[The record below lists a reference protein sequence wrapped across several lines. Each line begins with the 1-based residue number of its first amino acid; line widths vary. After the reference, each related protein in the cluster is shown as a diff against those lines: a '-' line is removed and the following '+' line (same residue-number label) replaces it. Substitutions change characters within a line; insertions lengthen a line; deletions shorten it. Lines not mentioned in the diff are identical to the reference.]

1 MHPPDRAPPTEL
13 PTGRTR
19 WAVALP
25 VAAYAVLGLAA
36 YFPAWPGDPGRIPQC
51 ACADAG
57 MNAWF
62 LAAAA
67 HAVAHGHNLFYTT
80 ALNYPF
86 GVNLTY
92 NTQMPLLGLV
102 ATPLTLAAGPVS
114 SLNLWMYLALP
125 LSATSLFLVLCRWT
139 SWLPAAFT
147 GGLLYG
153 FSPYMVGQSTAHLNL
168 TFVPIPPLIL
178 WAVVELFVR
187 RTGNPRRLG
196 MLLGVLAAG
205 QFLISS
211 EVLVTT
217 ALVVVVGLAV
227 LAVARPGQVLPSLR
241 FAVGGMMG
249 GLVVVV
255 ALLAYPTWMYFGG
268 PGHVTASAGPG
279 GGFLLRSDLLSPFV
293 PTSFER
299 FAPGRLAAY
308 GDGLTAFR
316 DYSENGAYLS
326 VPVVLLLVYVVART
340 WASRWIRLATA
351 MAVITFVLSL
361 GSPLNVGGHSTGIPL
376 PAALLEH
383 VPLVEQLL
391 PSRIALFTALFVGII
406 GALGIDELHRAARSR
421 RTNPVGNRSGP
432 TTTARR
438 ARWAAVVVVAAVG
451 ALALVPRWPN
461 RTVPVG
467 TPSYFLSGD
476 VDRIPSGTV
485 ALTYPYAAPLHAEPM
500 VWQAATGLRF
510 SLIGGYAFVPDARGV
525 PTLFPSPLQP
535 AAVQKF
541 FINEQG
547 GVPFYDSTPGVDHA
561 TLVADVGE
569 FVHRYGVGV
578 VLVDRKAPNAG
589 RVAHVLS
596 DALGRTPVTQGGV
609 EAWYLTEQTP
619 SVSTVSP

>member
-1 MHPPDRAPPTEL
+1 MLPTES

-19 WAVALP
+19 WTVALP

-36 YFPAWPGDPGRIPQC
+36 YFPAWPGDPSRIPQC

-57 MNAWF
+57 MNTWF
-62 LAAAA
+62 LATAA

-80 ALNYPF
+80 ALNYPH

-102 ATPLTLAAGPVS
+102 ATPLTLAAGPLS

-125 LSATSLFLVLCRWT
+125 LSATSMFLVLRRWT

-178 WAVVELFVR
+178 WTVVELFVR

-196 MLLGVLAAG
+196 LLLGLLAAG

-217 ALVVVVGLAV
+217 ALVVAVGLAA
-227 LAVARPGQVLPSLR
+227 LAVSRPSHVLPSLR
-241 FAVGGMMG
+241 FAAGGVMAA
-249 GLVVVV
+249 LVVVV
-255 ALLAYPTWMYFGG
+255 GVLAFPAWMYFAG

-299 FAPGRLAAY
+299 FAPAAVAAY

-316 DYSENGAYLS
+316 DYSENGAYLGI
-326 VPVVLLLVYVVART
+326 PVVLLLVYLAART
-340 WASRWIRLATA
+340 WGNRWIRFATA
-351 MAVITFVLSL
+351 MAGFTFVLSL
-361 GSPLNVGGHSTGIPL
+361 GSPLNVGGHSTGLPL

-383 VPLVEQLL
+383 LPLVEQLL
-391 PSRIALFTALFVGII
+391 PSRIALFTVVFAGII
-406 GALGIDELHRAARSR
+406 AALGIDELHRAARSHHR
-421 RTNPVGNRSGP
+421 EYLFGDRSGP
-432 TTTARR
+432 TTAARFARR
-438 ARWAAVVVVAAVG
+438 ATVVLVAAVG
-451 ALALVPRWPN
+451 LLTLVPRWPN
-461 RTVPVG
+461 RTVAIG

-476 VDRIPSGTV
+476 VDRIPPGTV
-485 ALTYPYAAPLHAEPM
+485 ALTYPYASPLHADPM

-510 SLIGGYAFVPDARGV
+510 SLIGGYAFVPNARGV
-525 PTLFPSPLQP
+525 PTLFPSILQP
-535 AAVQKF
+535 TAVQKF
-541 FINEQG
+541 LINEQG
-547 GVPFYDSTPGVDHA
+547 GVPFYDSTPGVDDA
-561 TLVADVGE
+561 TLVAGVRE
-569 FVHRYGVGV
+569 FIHRYGVGV
-578 VLVDRKAPNAG
+578 VLVDRTAPNAG
-589 RVAHVLS
+589 RVARVFS
-596 DALGRTPVTQGGV
+596 DALGRKPVIQGGV
-609 EAWYLTEQTP
+609 EAWYLTEQA
-619 SVSTVSP
+619 VSTAAVTP